1 MSLSNMTEKERYKNN
16 QALRIAL
23 RKVAELLGKEWSP
36 CLECDVFDCTWC
48 ALEPR
53 EPEIVNMK

>member
-1 MSLSNMTEKERYKNN
+1 MTETERYKNN

-23 RKVAELLGKEWSP
+23 RKVEELLGREWSP
-36 CLECDVFDCTWC
+36 CLECKILDCTGC

-53 EPEIVNMK
+53 EPRE

>member
-1 MSLSNMTEKERYKNN
+1 MTETERYKNN

-23 RKVAELLGKEWSP
+23 RKVEELLGREWSP
-36 CLECDVFDCTWC
+36 CSECKSYDCTGC

-53 EPEIVNMK
+53 TSEE

>member
-1 MSLSNMTEKERYKNN
+1 MTEAERYKNN

-23 RKVAELLGKEWSP
+23 RKVEEPLDKEWSP
-36 CLECDVFDCTWC
+36 CLECKILDCTGC

-53 EPEIVNMK
+53 EPEE

>member
-1 MSLSNMTEKERYKNN
+1 MTEAERYKNN

-23 RKVAELLGKEWSP
+23 RKVEELLGKEWSP
-36 CLECDVFDCTWC
+36 CLECKILDCTGC

-53 EPEIVNMK
+53 ESKE